1 MYIIYSAV
9 TFYLLLRTE
18 GSSVR
23 THPVIDTL
31 VDLRALLQV

>member
-1 MYIIYSAV
+1 MHITFSAV

-31 VDLRALLQV
+31 VDLKALLQV